1 MSIYFFLIVFI
12 LIGILQIDE
21 ANAISISQ
29 LQDTSRLVMSQLKSR
44 QMTPKELKAKKLKKK
59 NLITKV
65 LGIFGRK

>member
-1 MSIYFFLIVFI
+1 

-59 NLITKV
+59 LNN
-65 LGIFGRK
+65 